1 MDEPAVPGVDRYV
14 TDPAALSEQHQIA
27 NSERPRRWLDRDSR
41 ARHLPRSSRQTDA
54 LNSVHVLNESGAIKP

>member
-27 NSERPRRWLDRDSR
+27 NSERPRRWLDRDS
-41 ARHLPRSSRQTDA
+41 
-54 LNSVHVLNESGAIKP
+54 